1 MESNTKIQMEQLR
14 KFTETAKYT
23 SEKQKEAILKLIL
36 LTGLADEIEEVDM
49 KVNGERQ
56 TRSNVLLPELK
67 GKTKE
72 EINEYLDKHNVY
84 EVFSSLKDKGISN
97 DELDRIIVGFTQKC
111 WFARDKNGERIYGTP
126 PESLTKFD
134 DYESTTGKKGVVR
147 LTLEELNIFNSE
159 RKETKITDE
168 EIKNTTTVA
177 LLGANVRGMEER
189 IKYLLSTGL
198 KDYQLFFLVGQRN
211 LLKTEREIDGL
222 LENVQEASKRSGI
235 KIPQSLDEIT
245 ETDLAYFLYDK
256 YKKEFEEKGVK
267 VCTILDA
274 SATLNHEGHVV
285 KRPNTEAT
293 VRCFLE
299 QSNVDLEKVIYISNG
314 INVNPQKIAIE
325 NVYHEKGIDI
335 PVVVKGSAVS
345 EQSKF
350 SQLSG
355 ALAGV
360 FYGVYDRNYEN
371 DNMDIVPEKTISKRD
386 KLAYNKQ
393 KKQENKEMQEKCGI
407 QQVQSV
413 APQNLTP
420 MKRLNHVD
428 LLANNRKKVKT
439 NDRNI

>member
-222 LENVQEASKRSGI
+222 LEKLSDSREELAKYLKYIEDCRDNIVGSISQSNDYRNKYAREERLKTLTAFFSSMLQVRQEYNRTIQTEIDIRRRLDKKDG
-235 KIPQSLDEIT
+235 DEIT
-245 ETDLAYFLYDK
+245 IDIKSIAKQLN
-256 YKKEFEEKGVK
+256 EEK
-267 VCTILDA
+267 
-274 SATLNHEGHVV
+274 
-285 KRPNTEAT
+285 
-293 VRCFLE
+293 
-299 QSNVDLEKVIYISNG
+299 
-314 INVNPQKIAIE
+314 
-325 NVYHEKGIDI
+325 
-335 PVVVKGSAVS
+335 
-345 EQSKF
+345 
-350 SQLSG
+350 
-355 ALAGV
+355 
-360 FYGVYDRNYEN
+360 
-371 DNMDIVPEKTISKRD
+371 
-386 KLAYNKQ
+386 
-393 KKQENKEMQEKCGI
+393 
-407 QQVQSV
+407 
-413 APQNLTP
+413 
-420 MKRLNHVD
+420 
-428 LLANNRKKVKT
+428 
-439 NDRNI
+439 

>member
-222 LENVQEASKRSGI
+222 LENVQEAFFF
-235 KIPQSLDEIT
+235 
-245 ETDLAYFLYDK
+245 Y
-256 YKKEFEEKGVK
+256 
-267 VCTILDA
+267 
-274 SATLNHEGHVV
+274 LNV
-285 KRPNTEAT
+285 
-293 VRCFLE
+293 
-299 QSNVDLEKVIYISNG
+299 
-314 INVNPQKIAIE
+314 
-325 NVYHEKGIDI
+325 
-335 PVVVKGSAVS
+335 
-345 EQSKF
+345 
-350 SQLSG
+350 
-355 ALAGV
+355 
-360 FYGVYDRNYEN
+360 
-371 DNMDIVPEKTISKRD
+371 
-386 KLAYNKQ
+386 
-393 KKQENKEMQEKCGI
+393 
-407 QQVQSV
+407 
-413 APQNLTP
+413 
-420 MKRLNHVD
+420 
-428 LLANNRKKVKT
+428 
-439 NDRNI
+439 